1 MPETAATKMSVTVE
15 EEIFGLA
22 KNPYTKVPEM
32 VRRFTMTNPN
42 QMSVSVIQL
51 GAIIQSVRMPDAY
64 QKIEDICLGFDD
76 IASYMSTRTAYI
88 GGTLGRVANRVANG
102 EYTVGEKVY
111 KLTKNFKNTY
121 QLHGGFVG
129 FDSVIW
135 EVVHKSDLGITF
147 RHVSHDGDEGYPGRL
162 ATTITYWL
170 DNHNRLGV
178 RYEAYTDKT
187 TVVNLS
193 NHAYFN
199 LAGHAAGPKGLAEH
213 TVEIMS
219 KKIVETDDAQIP
231 TGKLISVDD
240 TVYDMR
246 IPVLLGDRL
255 KQFGNHRINGYDNCF
270 VVNEGKDTG
279 TNLVAKLQHKPSGRA
294 MEVYTNQPG
303 LQFYTANNL
312 PDEVNGD
319 NPMIGKECSHYRKHG
334 SFCVETEKFPDSMNH
349 PEFPSIFLSPN
360 EKYLHEVIYKF
371 NIEESWKCCCN
382 NK

>member
-1 MPETAATKMSVTVE
+1 MSIKIE

-22 KNPYTKVPEM
+22 KNPFTNVPEM
-32 VRRFTMTNPN
+32 VRRFTMINKN

-51 GAIIQSVRMPDAY
+51 GAIIQSICMPDAY
-64 QKIEDICLGFDD
+64 QKIEDVCLGFED
-76 IASYMSTRTAYI
+76 IASYVNTKAAYI

-102 EYTVGEKVY
+102 EYVVGETKY
-111 KLTKNFKNTY
+111 ALTKNFQNAY

-135 EVVHKSDLGITF
+135 EVVRTSDLGITF
-147 RHVSHDGDEGYPGRL
+147 KHVSPDGHEGYPGQL
-162 ATTITYWL
+162 TATITYWL
-170 DNHNRLGV
+170 DNSNRFGV
-178 RYEAYTDKT
+178 RFEATTTKT
-187 TVVNLS
+187 TPVNLS

-199 LAGHAAGPKGLAEH
+199 LAGHASGPKGLAEH
-213 TVEIMS
+213 RVEIMS
-219 KKIVETDDAQIP
+219 SKVVDTDNHQIP
-231 TGKLISVDD
+231 TGNFLDVND

-255 KQFGNHRINGYDNCF
+255 KQFDNRLIKGYDNCF
-270 VVNEGKDTG
+270 VVNENKDTG
-279 TNLVAKLQHKPSGRA
+279 INLVAKLLHPPSGRS
-294 MEVYTNQPG
+294 MEIYSNQPG

-312 PDEVNGD
+312 PDEEKGD
-319 NPMIGKECSHYRKHG
+319 TPMIGKDCTHYHKHG

-349 PEFPSIFLSPN
+349 PDFPSIFLNPG

-371 NIEESWKCCCN
+371 DVEESWKCCCN